1 MKKLDKVTYDEKMY
15 DLNNTKYDYLFRE
28 IIKSRGKNYYS
39 IDRVKAIHKSN
50 NKVSGLVEGTKE
62 YKVSIDF
69 DNDNIVDVS
78 CECEYHKSTD
88 KYCKHVYALLMS
100 LKMIYEK
107 ERMLVEYKKN
117 IERIKEIV
125 ELIKN
130 TYYENK
136 KYLNVL
142 MFTVTFK
149 DDKKYLNYIKK
160 LEDFIDEKNI
170 YKLRSALRYSCDYL
184 NYTIDDYNELLD
196 KIEEGKNVIEERKRK
211 KAEEKLKPKEEYE
224 DEGYTYVFD
233 DSFIYDK
240 FDKISNEI
248 NELEKNLKELE
259 KAKKENEKKIKKTLF
274 FGFLYKLFN
283 NSKSKNDTTLMSW
296 EEDLVKKGEYEPFH
310 FEEENM
316 EEDDYYYEDD

>member
-1 MKKLDKVTYDEKMY
+1 MKKLDKVTFDNNMF
-15 DLNNTKYDYLFRE
+15 DLYNTKYDYLFSN
-28 IIKSRGKNYYS
+28 IIKSRGVGYHL
-39 IDRVKAIHKSN
+39 IERVKDIHKSN
-50 NKVSGLVEGTKE
+50 NKVFSIVEGTKP
-62 YKVSIDF
+62 YNVSIEF
-69 DNDNIVDVS
+69 DNDNIKDVH
-78 CECEYHKSTD
+78 CECIYHKDTD
-88 KYCKHVYALLMS
+88 KYCKHVYALLLS

-107 ERMLVEYKKN
+107 EKLIRIYKINYEK
-117 IERIKEIV
+117 ICAIKKEINK
-125 ELIKN
+125 EIN
-130 TYYENK
+130 DNK
-136 KYLNVL
+136 KYLYSLTISWCINL
-142 MFTVTFK
+142 ESFYDK
-149 DDKKYLNYIKK
+149 YLKELDDKYNRNTEQSLISAVKDSYYHLNHII
-160 LEDFIDEKNI
+160 EDYNHLIDE
-170 YKLRSALRYSCDYL
+170 
-184 NYTIDDYNELLD
+184 
-196 KIEEGKNVIEERKRK
+196 IEEGKKELKRK
-211 KAEEKLKPKEEYE
+211 EEEEKEKKEETI

-248 NELEKNLKELE
+248 NELEKNIEELE